1 MVNEVNGHSE
11 HGSRDMT
18 PMTYEA
24 FAKLYH
30 ATFAT
35 MMSYSPNQVGSA
47 IYVEKLAALS
57 DDHPVWAE
65 LVENE

>member
-1 MVNEVNGHSE
+1 MLDISGNIRHTLVMVNEVNGHSE

-30 ATFAT
+30 
-35 MMSYSPNQVGSA
+35 
-47 IYVEKLAALS
+47 E
-57 DDHPVWAE
+57 
-65 LVENE
+65 